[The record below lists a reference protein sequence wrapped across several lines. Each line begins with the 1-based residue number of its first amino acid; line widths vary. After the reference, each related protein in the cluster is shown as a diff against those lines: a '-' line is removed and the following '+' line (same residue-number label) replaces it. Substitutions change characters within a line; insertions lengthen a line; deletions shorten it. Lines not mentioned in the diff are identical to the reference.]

1 MEHELASAAAE
12 PGIERSSVAVR
23 GLAVITVF
31 VSDIDRA
38 TRFYKDVLGF
48 EEGEQMLEP
57 GITLQAGDLTI
68 YLHGGRE
75 ATERNFL
82 LYPEISLAMVVASVR
97 ASARKLRDNGV
108 VIVSDYEEA
117 SEYFASIQFA
127 DPDGN
132 LLQLW
137 GRP

>member
-1 MEHELASAAAE
+1 MEHEIASTAAE
-12 PGIERSSVAVR
+12 PAAERSSVAVR
-23 GLAVITVF
+23 GLAIITIF

-38 TRFYKDVLGF
+38 THFYKDVLGF

-57 GITLQAGDLTI
+57 GVTLQAGDMTI

-75 ATERNFL
+75 VTERKFL
-82 LYPEISLAMVVASVR
+82 SSPEIGLAMVVASVR
-97 ASARKLRDNGV
+97 ESARRLRDNGV

>member
-1 MEHELASAAAE
+1 
-12 PGIERSSVAVR
+12 
-23 GLAVITVF
+23 
-31 VSDIDRA
+31 
-38 TRFYKDVLGF
+38 
-48 EEGEQMLEP
+48 
-57 GITLQAGDLTI
+57 
-68 YLHGGRE
+68 
-75 ATERNFL
+75 
-82 LYPEISLAMVVASVR
+82 MVVASVR
-97 ASARKLRDNGV
+97 ESARRLRDNGV